1 MLSQKILKN
10 AVQIVNQGGVIA
22 YPTES
27 TYGLGCDP
35 ANLDALKRILQIKQR
50 PAEKGLIILVSDIAQ
65 AKPYLQPLDTSQ
77 LLLMTQARERATTW
91 LIPRNKAL
99 PIELCGTHPKI
110 AVRITQHPVA
120 RAICEALGYPL
131 VSTSCN
137 LSGQEALIDAE
148 TIQAQMGDQ
157 LDLIV
162 AGNVGGQAASQIIDL
177 ETGRI
182 YR

>member
-65 AKPYLQPLDTSQ
+65 AK
-77 LLLMTQARERATTW
+77 
-91 LIPRNKAL
+91 L
-99 PIELCGTHPKI
+99 PSTLRHFSTASDDSSSRKSYH
-110 AVRITQHPVA
+110 
-120 RAICEALGYPL
+120 L
-131 VSTSCN
+131 VDSTK
-137 LSGQEALIDAE
+137 
-148 TIQAQMGDQ
+148 
-157 LDLIV
+157 
-162 AGNVGGQAASQIIDL
+162 
-177 ETGRI
+177 
-182 YR
+182 

>member
-1 MLSQKILKN
+1 MLNQSIIEKS
-10 AVQIVNQGGVIA
+10 VEIVNQGGVIA

-50 PAEKGLIILVSDIAQ
+50 PAEKGLIILVSNIEQ
-65 AKPYLQPLDTSQ
+65 AKPYLQPLDSAQ
-77 LLLMTQARERATTW
+77 LEQMTQPRERATTW
-91 LIPRNKAL
+91 LVARNSEL

-110 AVRITQHPVA
+110 AVRITQHPIA
-120 RAICEALGYPL
+120 RAICEGLGYPL

-137 LSGQEALIDAE
+137 LSGQEALSDAE
-148 TIQAQMGDQ
+148 VIEAQMGEQ
-157 LDLIV
+157 LDLV
-162 AGNVGGQAASQIIDL
+162 VPGEVGGQAASQIIDL

-182 YR
+182 LR